1 MHAVRNK
8 TINKQTF
15 IDLIMEDQNLYT
27 IKEAAGLTGISE
39 SELINLIMQ
48 KQLNAIRIGQAIRI
62 KERDLDKFLDMF
74 TEEKNGSQESSELK
88 DSGFILYSAEQ
99 VAKILQLSVDNIWN
113 LLKNG
118 KLKGFKVREG
128 RSSWR
133 ITSDNLKEFI
143 EARTKNLV

>member
-1 MHAVRNK
+1 M
-8 TINKQTF
+8 
-15 IDLIMEDQNLYT
+15 MEEQDLYT
-27 IKEAAGLTGISE
+27 IKEAADLTGISE

-48 KQLNAIRIGQAIRI
+48 KQLTAIRIGKAIKI
-62 KERDLDKFLDMF
+62 KEKDLDKFLDLF
-74 TEEKNGSQESSELK
+74 TESTDEKQEEVESK
-88 DSGFILYSAEQ
+88 NSGFILYSAEQ

-118 KLKGFKVREG
+118 KLKGFKIREG

>member
-1 MHAVRNK
+1 
-8 TINKQTF
+8 
-15 IDLIMEDQNLYT
+15 MEDQNLYT
-27 IKEAAGLTGISE
+27 IKEAADLTGISE
-39 SELINLIMQ
+39 SELINIIMQ
-48 KQLNAIRIGQAIRI
+48 KQLNAIRIGKAIRI
-62 KERDLDKFLDMF
+62 KERDLDKFLDLF
-74 TEEKNGSQESSELK
+74 TGEKSENQESAELK

>member
-1 MHAVRNK
+1 M
-8 TINKQTF
+8 I
-15 IDLIMEDQNLYT
+15 EDQNLFT
-27 IKEAAGLTGISE
+27 IKEASELIGISE
-39 SELINLIMQ
+39 SELINLIIQ
-48 KQLNAIRIGQAIRI
+48 KQLTVIRIGKAIRI
-62 KERDLDKFLDMF
+62 KEKDLDKFLDKF
-74 TEEKNGSQESSELK
+74 VGESSEGTREIESEG
-88 DSGFILYSAEQ
+88 SGFILYSAEQ

-118 KLKGFKVREG
+118 KLKGFKIREG

>member
-1 MHAVRNK
+1 
-8 TINKQTF
+8 
-15 IDLIMEDQNLYT
+15 MEDQNLYT
-27 IKEAAGLTGISE
+27 IKEAADLTGISE

-48 KQLNAIRIGQAIRI
+48 KQLNAIRTGKAIRI

-74 TEEKNGSQESSELK
+74 TGEKSENRESTELK

-118 KLKGFKVREG
+118 RLKGFKIREG

>member
-1 MHAVRNK
+1 
-8 TINKQTF
+8 
-15 IDLIMEDQNLYT
+15 MEDQNLYT
-27 IKEAAGLTGISE
+27 IKESADLTGISE

-48 KQLNAIRIGQAIRI
+48 KQLNAIRIGKAIRI

-74 TEEKNGSQESSELK
+74 TGEKRENQEDVELK

-118 KLKGFKVREG
+118 KLKGFKIREG

-143 EARTKNLV
+143 EARTNNIV

>member
-1 MHAVRNK
+1 
-8 TINKQTF
+8 
-15 IDLIMEDQNLYT
+15 MENQNLYT
-27 IKEAAGLTGISE
+27 IKEASEITGISE
-39 SELINLIMQ
+39 SEFINLVMQ
-48 KQLNAIRIGQAIRI
+48 KQLNAIRIGKAIRI
-62 KERDLDKFLDMF
+62 KESDLDKFLDMF
-74 TEEKNGSQESSELK
+74 TGEESKNHESTELK

-99 VAKILQLSVDNIWN
+99 IAKILQLSVDNIWN

-118 KLKGFKVREG
+118 KLNGFKIREG